1 MENVF
6 FPAYM
11 DVNDDDDGD
20 WSVPKSIEFLRSDFM
35 RRT

>member
-1 MENVF
+1 MF
-6 FPAYM
+6 FCAYL
-11 DVNDDDDGD
+11 DVDDDGD